1 MGVAMSNPTES
12 RPLAELLGGLAS
24 DISNLFRKEIQLAK
38 AEASEK
44 VSETMAGVGTLL
56 AGGVLLLGALGVLLA
71 AIVAF
76 GTAFLVNQGLDPMLA
91 NAISALVVTVVVG
104 LIGWGMVSGGLKAL
118 KGSNLNMNR
127 TAASLGRDAEAVK
140 ERL

>member
-1 MGVAMSNPTES
+1 MSQVNEG

-44 VSETMAGVGTLL
+44 FSQTL
-56 AGGVLLLGALGVLLA
+56 GGVISLVIGAVLGLGALGVLLS
-71 AIVAF
+71 AIVSLLASF
-76 GTAFLVNQGLDPMLA
+76 FVNQGMDPAMS
-91 NAISALVVTVVVG
+91 NAIAAGIVTVVVG
-104 LIGWGMVSGGLKAL
+104 IIAWIFFNRGMSALKA
-118 KGSNLNMNR
+118 SNLNLNR
-127 TAASLGRDAEAVK
+127 TTASLSRDADIVK

>member
-1 MGVAMSNPTES
+1 MSQVNEG

-44 VSETMAGVGTLL
+44 FSQTL
-56 AGGVLLLGALGVLLA
+56 GGVISLVIGAVLGLGALGVLLS
-71 AIVAF
+71 AIVSLLASF
-76 GTAFLVNQGLDPMLA
+76 FVDQGMDPAMS
-91 NAISALVVTVVVG
+91 NAIAAGIVTVVVG
-104 LIGWGMVSGGLKAL
+104 IIAWIFFNRGMSALKA
-118 KGSNLNMNR
+118 SNLNLNR
-127 TAASLGRDAEAVK
+127 TTASLSRDADIVK

>member
-1 MGVAMSNPTES
+1 MAQTNES

-44 VSETMAGVGTLL
+44 LSETMAGVVSLLVGTVL
-56 AGGVLLLGALGVLLA
+56 ALGALGVLLS
-71 AIVAF
+71 AIVLILA
-76 GTAFLVNQGLDPMLA
+76 AFLVNQGMEQTLA
-91 NAISALVVTVVVG
+91 NAVAAGLVTLVVG
-104 LIGWGMVSGGLKAL
+104 IIGWIFISRGLKAL
-118 KGSNLNMNR
+118 STTNLNMNR
-127 TAASLGRDAEAVK
+127 TVTSLGRDADIVK